1 MKNFRLQHE
10 LQDHR
15 TKNSELDELLA
26 VADQLKKVELPQLS
40 RAARVRIEEQTAKPN
55 KVPRIAAWSLA
66 GGLATVTLVVIS
78 AQFAP
83 ENSPLYAIKES
94 TDKIQAL
101 FQPSQKQQPT
111 IDISNKEELEK
122 IELQPVNDPIAESPK
137 SIKSEQPEKD
147 TSNKKQ
153 DNTKRDTRY
162 DSNNRNDSR
171 AERNKSDSDSG
182 FLRQLFRSLTGD
194 W

>member
-10 LQDHR
+10 LQDR
-15 TKNSELDELLA
+15 KAKNSELDELLA
-26 VADQLKKVELPQLS
+26 LADQLKQVELPQLS
-40 RAARVRIEEQTAKPN
+40 RAARQRIEEQTAKPS
-55 KVPRIAAWSLA
+55 KAPRIAAWSLA

-83 ENSPLYAIKES
+83 ENSPLYAIKEG

-111 IDISNKEELEK
+111 IDDSGKEALEK
-122 IELQPVNDPIAESPK
+122 VELQPVDDPIAESPK

-147 TSNKKQ
+147 VSSKKQ
-153 DNTKRDTRY
+153 DDSKRDTRY
-162 DSNNRNDSR
+162 DSSSRNDSR
-171 AERNKSDSDSG
+171 TERNKSDSDSG
-182 FLRQLFRSLTGD
+182 FLRHLFKSLTGD